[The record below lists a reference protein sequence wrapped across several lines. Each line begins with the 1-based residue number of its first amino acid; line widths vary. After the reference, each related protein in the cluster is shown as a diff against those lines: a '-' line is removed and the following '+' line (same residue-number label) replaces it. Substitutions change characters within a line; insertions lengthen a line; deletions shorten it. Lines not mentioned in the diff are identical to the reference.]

1 MLLRYS
7 STITFANV
15 CYIPFYYISFIS
27 LLLSIAIYV
36 DVILSRRP
44 GNTRPLS
51 ISSIPESQRPAKTK
65 KKKKKKPASV
75 HSVRGRRS
83 RVWLFRVSVYSPA
96 HTCYKTSSCPWSSL
110 PRRVR
115 LTRYYYCSR
124 RLYNQTFYTVL
135 SFHFLKQK
143 KLAKIE
149 IRGPRGI
156 PLKIKDLL
164 SPRRKRRKAGVET
177 TTALKAIN
185 TLVERTTP
193 VSYKGDS
200 INHTCHV

>member
-1 MLLRYS
+1 M
-7 STITFANV
+7 
-15 CYIPFYYISFIS
+15 SFS
-27 LLLSIAIYV
+27 PVGRVTHALCQ
-36 DVILSRRP
+36 
-44 GNTRPLS
+44 
-51 ISSIPESQRPAKTK
+51 SQAYRSHNDQRKQK